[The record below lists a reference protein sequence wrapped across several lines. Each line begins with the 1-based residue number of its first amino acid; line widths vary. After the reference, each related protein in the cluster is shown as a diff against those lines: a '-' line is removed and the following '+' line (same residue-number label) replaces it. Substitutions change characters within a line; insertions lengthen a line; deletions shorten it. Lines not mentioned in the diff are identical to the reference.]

1 MTNEEKQE
9 LLNAMKADSQSVDN
23 LEVVTSLDG
32 VKSLP
37 AVRGEEL
44 VSAPLNLLS
53 KPSQDAA
60 ATANSAAATANEAAA
75 KAIEAATNAETK
87 GEQAEKAAA
96 TATEAASKAT
106 DAVSAANT
114 VAGKYEHSAKLGLD
128 GATARFAAVDET
140 TGITTEQTSLI
151 ASAMDLVVWS
161 VEKKTFLL
169 RSKDRKYYI
178 SWSAD
183 GSRSMDLF
191 LDGQTVKQD
200 KVYACGESLY
210 VYSGGDLVEISGSGG
225 GNTYNVTTEAPL
237 ATGYYTLQTAIASVE
252 AKQRRKGLC
261 VTYETAQGKWETK
274 QFVGTSLETWE
285 QPTAWT
291 DFGGDGTVKSV
302 TVNGQ
307 RQTPDAEGNVSVNFD
322 KVEVD
327 ESLDT
332 NSTNRAG
339 PR

>member
-225 GNTYNVTTEAPL
+225 GNTYNVTTEALRTSAVSDAVKACFRRRTTVERSLKRTPADYVVAHVCLVFELVYPL
-237 ATGYYTLQTAIASVE
+237 SAAIA
-252 AKQRRKGLC
+252 R
-261 VTYETAQGKWETK
+261 AQGYADRLMDFPSENPDTR
-274 QFVGTSLETWE
+274 
-285 QPTAWT
+285 AW
-291 DFGGDGTVKSV
+291 FEEM
-302 TVNGQ
+302 
-307 RQTPDAEGNVSVNFD
+307 RQT
-322 KVEVD
+322 
-327 ESLDT
+327 LWT
-332 NSTNRAG
+332 
-339 PR
+339 PRD

>member
-1 MTNEEKQE
+1 MALTNEEKQE

-23 LEVVTSLDG
+23 LEVVGSLDG

-44 VSAPLNLLS
+44 VAAPLNLLS
-53 KPSQDAA
+53 KPAQEAA
-60 ATANSAAATANEAAA
+60 ATANSAAATATEAAG
-75 KAIEAATNAETK
+75 K
-87 GEQAEKAAA
+87 
-96 TATEAASKAT
+96 ATEA
-106 DAVSAANT
+106 VSEANT
-114 VAGKYEHSAKLGLD
+114 VASKYEHSAKLGLD

-151 ASAMDLVVWS
+151 AAVMNLVVWS

-169 RSKDRKYYI
+169 RSKDGKYYT

-191 LDGQTVKQD
+191 LDGQTVKSD

-225 GNTYNVTTEAPL
+225 GNIYNVTSETPL
-237 ATGYYTLQTAIASVE
+237 ATGYYTLQTAIAAVE

-285 QPTAWT
+285 QPTA
-291 DFGGDGTVKSV
+291 
-302 TVNGQ
+302 
-307 RQTPDAEGNVSVNFD
+307 
-322 KVEVD
+322 
-327 ESLDT
+327 
-332 NSTNRAG
+332 
-339 PR
+339 